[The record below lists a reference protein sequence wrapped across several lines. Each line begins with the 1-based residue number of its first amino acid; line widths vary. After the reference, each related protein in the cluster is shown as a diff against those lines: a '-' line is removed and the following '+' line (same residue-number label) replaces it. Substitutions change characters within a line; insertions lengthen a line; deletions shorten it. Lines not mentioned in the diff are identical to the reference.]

1 MNTFLLIPLV
11 ALIAAVG
18 YLLWMVLK
26 LRQQLESQHSQSQSQ
41 QHLLETLQEQ
51 LGQVASGE
59 IGMGKRL
66 ERNVQDLA
74 ALRDRLDELES
85 AQQSSAPYATAIRMA
100 EQGAGVEGLV
110 DACGITQAEAELL
123 LKLHCARE
131 NGQSAAH

>member
-1 MNTFLLIPLV
+1 MNTFLIALV
-11 ALIAAVG
+11 LLLAAGVAAS
-18 YLLWMVLK
+18 LWLTWR
-26 LRQQLESQHSQSQSQ
+26 LRQQLDGLHARCQSQ
-41 QHLLETLQEQ
+41 QQLAETLQEQ
-51 LGQVASGE
+51 LDQLAAGE

-66 ERNVQDLA
+66 ERSVQDFA
-74 ALRDRLDELES
+74 SLRDRFDELES

-131 NGQSAAH
+131 NGQTAAH